1 MVDRSRNRSD
11 SYQWFLIESPYSPE
25 MLTEFSD
32 SQGLTGAVHNEELL
46 DLQEQLIK
54 AFWRI
59 VDTQLTSR
67 QREVLHLSAEGK
79 TQIEIAK
86 LLHLNQRS
94 ITKSINGNTDYRN
107 KNKRIYGGAKKKIMR
122 LAEKDLEIQNIFR
135 RMAELREDY

>member
-1 MVDRSRNRSD
+1 M
-11 SYQWFLIESPYSPE
+11 
-25 MLTEFSD
+25 
-32 SQGLTGAVHNEELL
+32 
-46 DLQEQLIK
+46 
-54 AFWRI
+54 
-59 VDTQLTSR
+59 
-67 QREVLHLSAEGK
+67 SAEGK

-86 LLHLNQRS
+86 LLHVNQSS